1 MYTAETMGIHVT
13 AAVEYAPERSDPE
26 RGLYFWLYRI
36 EIRNRGPVPVWL
48 RTRAWRIVD
57 GLGRVREI
65 NGVGVVGEQPRI
77 APGDAYDYTSGCPLT
92 TPSGI
97 MQGRYTMQTEAGDFF
112 DVAIPAFSLDLPA
125 ARRSVN

>member
-1 MYTAETMGIHVT
+1 MLPATF
-13 AAVEYAPERSDPE
+13 AALQTKGTIGR
-26 RGLYFWLYRI
+26 F
-36 EIRNRGPVPVWL
+36 
-48 RTRAWRIVD
+48 
-57 GLGRVREI
+57 GRVGF